1 MHVAGIKYRH
11 VTVNTRT
18 WGKTH
23 Y

>member
-1 MHVAGIKYRH
+1 MHVAGIKYRY